1 MVSHISSDTILFRDI
16 AAWDDFV
23 RRAGHRDP
31 AVLERQRADGTA
43 IAIASGSRVRLD
55 ADLATLAQVTVLDGP
70 VEGRSGLVTWQSLE
84 PRRTAA

>member
-1 MVSHISSDTILFRDI
+1 MFSLLSSDTILFRDI
-16 AAWDDFV
+16 SAWDDFV

-31 AVLERQRADGTA
+31 EVLERQVAEGSA

-70 VEGRSGLVTWQSLE
+70 GKGLSGLVTWLSLE